1 MNHLNKD
8 ITSQYITALFWS
20 ETFICSIKKKVR
32 LLYGTNERKKYFAD
46 PKLMQET
53 VQFKETDNVFW
64 CFLKY
69 WDTVETV
76 RVCGKQYREFI
87 GYVFNLFMF
96 L

>member
-1 MNHLNKD
+1 MVQMREKILCWPQ
-8 ITSQYITALFWS
+8 T
-20 ETFICSIKKKVR
+20 
-32 LLYGTNERKKYFAD
+32 
-46 PKLMQET
+46 
-53 VQFKETDNVFW
+53 QFKETDNVFW